1 MIIAII
7 KNSAESFFA
16 GANGIVH
23 GRRDACTSDASD
35 TWRTSFESTLDNR
48 SKPAVELTMQMHSY
62 NDKAYRPTGTSSGD
76 EAIMGKVMGC
86 MEERELSDYLREEE
100 GRSD

>member
-1 MIIAII
+1 
-7 KNSAESFFA
+7 
-16 GANGIVH
+16 
-23 GRRDACTSDASD
+23 
-35 TWRTSFESTLDNR
+35 
-48 SKPAVELTMQMHSY
+48 MQMHSY